1 LAGYRRGGEIRD
13 NRQVSESDLPEPL
26 LSEAELSEAVPYEPG
41 PSEPDPSDP
50 EPSPAAPAGLQLS
63 EEGLP
68 VRQAGRVITVD
79 PARRVLLF
87 RYDDPPPKGNHWST
101 PGGGLELG
109 EDFYS
114 AARRELLEETGW
126 PDVPVS
132 PEKVL
137 EANQVQYSGYYH
149 GLVRQYDH
157 YFIGRVPDEARS
169 LGEVAE
175 MHTSDGIVE
184 HRWWTLQE
192 LDETK
197 ENIYPRGL
205 ADLVRRFA

>member
-1 LAGYRRGGEIRD
+1 
-13 NRQVSESDLPEPL
+13 VSESDLPEPL
-26 LSEAELSEAVPYEPG
+26 LSEAELSEAEPYEPE
-41 PSEPDPSDP
+41 PSEP
-50 EPSPAAPAGLQLS
+50 EPSTAEPVTPQPS
-63 EEGLP
+63 EDGLP

-79 PARRVLLF
+79 PGRRVLLF

-101 PGGGLELG
+101 PGGGLEQG

-137 EANQVQYSGYYH
+137 VANQVQYSGYFH

-157 YFIGRVPDEARS
+157 YFIGRVPDEERL
-169 LGEVAE
+169 LGEVAD

-192 LDETK
+192 LDATRED
-197 ENIYPRGL
+197 IYPAGL
-205 ADLVRRFA
+205 ADLVRRYA

>member
-1 LAGYRRGGEIRD
+1 VAGCRLAGGETFRD
-13 NRQVSESDLPEPL
+13 NGQVPESDLPEPL
-26 LSEAELSEAVPYEPG
+26 LSEAELSEAEPYEPQ
-41 PSEPDPSDP
+41 PSEP
-50 EPSPAAPAGLQLS
+50 EPSQGEPSELS
-63 EEGLP
+63 GDGLP

-87 RYDDPPPKGNHWST
+87 RYDDPPPKGNHWAT
-101 PGGGLELG
+101 PGGGVEQG

-114 AARRELLEETGW
+114 AARRELFEETGW

-137 EANQVQYSGYYH
+137 EQNQVQYSGYYH

-157 YFIGRVPDEARS
+157 YFIGRVPDEERT

-175 MHTSDGIVE
+175 MHTSDGITG

-192 LDETK
+192 LDETQ

-205 ADLVRRFA
+205 AGLVRRFA

>member
-1 LAGYRRGGEIRD
+1 
-13 NRQVSESDLPEPL
+13 VSESDLPEPL
-26 LSEAELSEAVPYEPG
+26 LSEAELSEAEPYEPER
-41 PSEPDPSDP
+41 SEP
-50 EPSPAAPAGLQLS
+50 EPSTAEPVAPQPSAD
-63 EEGLP
+63 GLP

-101 PGGGLELG
+101 PGGGLEQG

-137 EANQVQYSGYYH
+137 VADQVQYSGYFH

-157 YFIGRVPDEARS
+157 YFVGRVPDEARS

-192 LDETK
+192 LDATK
-197 ENIYPRGL
+197 ENIYPAGL
-205 ADLVRRFA
+205 ADLVRRYA

>member
-1 LAGYRRGGEIRD
+1 
-13 NRQVSESDLPEPL
+13 VSESDLPEPL
-26 LSEAELSEAVPYEPG
+26 LSEAEPYEPEASG
-41 PSEPDPSDP
+41 P

-63 EEGLP
+63 EDGLP

-101 PGGGLELG
+101 PGGGLEQG

-149 GLVRQYDH
+149 GLVRQHDH

-205 ADLVRRFA
+205 ASLVRRFA

>member
-1 LAGYRRGGEIRD
+1 
-13 NRQVSESDLPEPL
+13 VSESDLPEPL
-26 LSEAELSEAVPYEPG
+26 LSEAELSEAEPYEPA
-41 PSEPDPSDP
+41 PSAT
-50 EPSPAAPAGLQLS
+50 EPSTAEPVAPQPSAD
-63 EEGLP
+63 GLP

-101 PGGGLELG
+101 PGGGLEQG

-137 EANQVQYSGYYH
+137 VADQVQYSGYFH

-157 YFIGRVPDEARS
+157 YFVGRVPDEARS

-192 LDETK
+192 LDATK
-197 ENIYPRGL
+197 ENIYPAGL
-205 ADLVRRFA
+205 AGLVRRYA

>member
-1 LAGYRRGGEIRD
+1 M
-13 NRQVSESDLPEPL
+13 SESDLPEPL
-26 LSEAELSEAVPYEPG
+26 LSEAELSEAEPYEPA
-41 PSEPDPSDP
+41 PSAT
-50 EPSPAAPAGLQLS
+50 EPSTAEPVAPQPSAD
-63 EEGLP
+63 GLP

-101 PGGGLELG
+101 PGGGLEQG
-109 EDFYS
+109 EDYYS

-137 EANQVQYSGYYH
+137 VTDQVQYSEYFH

-157 YFIGRVPDEARS
+157 YFIGRVPDEART

-184 HRWWTLQE
+184 HRWWTLEE
-192 LDETK
+192 LDATK
-197 ENIYPRGL
+197 ENIYPAGL
-205 ADLVRRFA
+205 AGLVRRYA